1 MISGE
6 SVCASAARLAAKH
19 GRRKLLRWLVCATA
33 SINSVG
39 ERAACELAEIGDI
52 EMLEFIRAKNPSCLQ
67 NIKKNLVGAALRGKQ
82 MGVLEWAEKVGLVEI
97 YVHSYS
103 SAKTMEALDWLQKH
117 DEKCIFATAE
127 AVKYVLY
134 RMEAAGIEWVQRNP
148 VGLGQLSQSPTDLKE
163 LLYSGINNENY
174 ALLDWLEGRTPI
186 MELLTSRVAEM
197 AMRNAAMCNRLSV
210 FEWMHRRQ
218 AINRASLTRGV
229 FYDIF
234 LRCRHGILQWLHHH
248 YPDITKSDVPWL
260 CQCSSFLRWDGHL
273 EMLQWV
279 ERTFSVADAWS
290 AYGIARLAFLQQKR
304 REPCYEHAYDRT
316 PESVFVTAGAHE
328 AWLRVRRR
336 RCERTMLALLAAHRK
351 LKRRSLPPELWELV
365 VSLW

>member
-1 MISGE
+1 M
-6 SVCASAARLAAKH
+6 
-19 GRRKLLRWLVCATA
+19 
-33 SINSVG
+33 
-39 ERAACELAEIGDI
+39 D
-52 EMLEFIRAKNPSCLQ
+52 
-67 NIKKNLVGAALRGKQ
+67 
-82 MGVLEWAEKVGLVEI
+82 
-97 YVHSYS
+97 
-103 SAKTMEALDWLQKH
+103 
-117 DEKCIFATAE
+117 
-127 AVKYVLY
+127 
-134 RMEAAGIEWVQRNP
+134 
-148 VGLGQLSQSPTDLKE
+148 
-163 LLYSGINNENY
+163 
-174 ALLDWLEGRTPI
+174 
-186 MELLTSRVAEM
+186 LLTSRVAEM

-218 AINRASLTRGV
+218 AINHASLTRGV

-279 ERTFSVADAWS
+279 ERTFSVADAWT
-290 AYGIARLAFLQQKR
+290 AHGIARLAFLQQKR

-316 PESVFVTAGAHE
+316 PESVFVAANAHE
-328 AWLRVRRR
+328 AWLCIPRRR
-336 RCERTMLALLAAHRK
+336 RERTMLALLAAHRK